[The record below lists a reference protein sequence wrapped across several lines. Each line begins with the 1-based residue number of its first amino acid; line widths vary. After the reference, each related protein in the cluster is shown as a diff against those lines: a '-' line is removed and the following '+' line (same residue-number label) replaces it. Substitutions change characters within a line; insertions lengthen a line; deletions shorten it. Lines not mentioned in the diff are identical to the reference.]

1 MNQRLIPVRCW
12 SCNKPLQLVWD
23 AFRRASVEGEAAEDI
38 LFRLGVKRYCCRRML
53 ITQPLAL
60 QMPQKREEELDGTPL
75 QPVIIPAPLVPA
87 SGMAGEKSEESAV
100 KEESGIMRDEAGV
113 NHL

>member
-23 AFRRASVEGEAAEDI
+23 AFRRASVEGEAPEDI
-38 LFRLGVKRYCCRRML
+38 LLRLGVKRYCCRRML

-60 QMPQKREEELDGTPL
+60 QLPQKREEELDGMSP
-75 QPVIIPAPLVPA
+75 PPIILPAPLPN
-87 SGMAGEKSEESAV
+87 GMAGEKSEESGV
-100 KEESGIMRDEAGV
+100 REESGIMREAGV